1 MIDQDRIKEAAATI
15 IKAIGEDP
23 AREGLVDTPG
33 RISRMYKEFFSG
45 IDQNPA
51 EPLDTYFEE
60 SHRGIVV
67 LKGLHF
73 FSICEH
79 HFLPFHGSA
88 DIGYVPN
95 GRVVGASKLARTLD
109 ILARRPQIQERLT
122 DQLAHTIEES
132 IRPDG
137 VIVVLRAEHQCM
149 SLRGVGKL
157 HSQIVTSA
165 TLGTLLS
172 DATAKQEFYAM
183 LREK

>member
-1 MIDQDRIKEAAATI
+1 MIDQNRIKEAAAAI
-15 IKAIGEDP
+15 IKAIGEDST
-23 AREGLVDTPG
+23 REGLVDTPG
-33 RISRMYKEFFSG
+33 RIARMYEEFFSG
-45 IDQNPA
+45 IGQNPA

-67 LKGLHF
+67 LQGIQF

-79 HFLPFHGSA
+79 HFLPFYGTV
-88 DIGYVPN
+88 DIGYIPN

-122 DQLAHTIEES
+122 DQLADTITKS
-132 IRPDG
+132 VRPDG

-149 SLRGVGKL
+149 SLRGIEK
-157 HSQIVTSA
+157 SNSRIVTTASR
-165 TLGTLLS
+165 GTLLN
-172 DATAKQEFYAM
+172 DAEAKQEFYSM